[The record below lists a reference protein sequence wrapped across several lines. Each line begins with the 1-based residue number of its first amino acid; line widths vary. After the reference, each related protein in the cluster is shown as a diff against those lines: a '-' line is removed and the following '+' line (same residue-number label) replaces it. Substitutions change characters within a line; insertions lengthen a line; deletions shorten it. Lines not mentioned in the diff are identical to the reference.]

1 MCTNQRRIGNNNTD
15 QSYYQE
21 KEEDILIFSSMKG
34 STQRHIQLGERER
47 ENSSLSMVCRRRF
60 ISISPPK
67 LGYTLLLLLQE
78 EEAIT
83 KEYPIHYPT
92 QTALLTT
99 VEKKATSVNLTIKNI
114 QKCQQELFQ
123 KSSTKQQK
131 DAGTPPLTNKNNSN
145 KKGKK

>member
-21 KEEDILIFSSMKG
+21 EEEEDILIFSSMKG
-34 STQRHIQLGERER
+34 STQRHIQLGERERER

-123 KSSTKQQK
+123 KSSTNNKR
-131 DAGTPPLTNKNNSN
+131 TPEHRR
-145 KKGKK
+145 